1 MSCIACTVIDAKRYQ
16 IWKKLEEALRL
27 MRLSSL
33 RDDVSDTY

>member
-1 MSCIACTVIDAKRYQ
+1 MQRDIK

-33 RDDVSDTY
+33 RDGVSDTY